1 VTTANGR
8 TADYPID
15 PQFLERWSPRAFD
28 RKPMRRED
36 LLTMFEAARW
46 APSSYNTQPWRFVYG
61 LRNTRAWRRLL
72 PIVIEFNQSW
82 VTGASALVIIFSKTT
97 FTTPGGRET
106 FSQSHSFDV
115 GCAWGAFALQA
126 LALGYH
132 THSIMIGSEAQL
144 ACAALDVPAGLRA
157 EVAVA
162 VGRLGDKSRL
172 PDRLQQRESPSGRAP
187 LSELVFEGGFPA
199 ESP

>member
-28 RKPMRRED
+28 GQPMQRED

-46 APSSYNTQPWRFVYG
+46 APSSYNTQPWRFIYG
-61 LRNTRAWRRLL
+61 LRDTPAWRRLL
-72 PIVIEFNQSW
+72 PIVVEFNQAW
-82 VTGASALVIIFSKTT
+82 VTTASALVIIFSKAT
-97 FTTPGGRET
+97 FVTPSGREIV
-106 FSQSHSFDV
+106 SESHSFDA
-115 GCAWGAFALQA
+115 GCAWAAFALQA

-132 THSIMIGSEAQL
+132 THSIMVGSEAEK

-162 VGRLGDKSRL
+162 VGRLGDKSQL
-172 PDRLQQRESPSGRAP
+172 PDKLQRREAPSGRAP

-199 ESP
+199 ALP